1 MIVLPPSNAGA
12 LQVSDTPLSRGA
24 PVTPVGAPG
33 TVGGAG
39 VTAFDST
46 DSGPA
51 PEPLMASTVNV
62 YVVPFWRPV
71 TVNPVAVV
79 PVLTGVCAFAP
90 MYGVIR

>member
-1 MIVLPPSNAGA
+1 MSETAP
-12 LQVSDTPLSRGA
+12 SRGA

-39 VTAFDST
+39 VTGFDST
-46 DSGPA
+46 DSGPG
-51 PEPLMASTVNV
+51 PEPLTASTVNV

-71 TVNPVAVV
+71 SVYVVAVL
-79 PVLTGVCAFAP
+79 PVLIGVWATPP